1 MRALVTGAGGMG
13 AREIV
18 TSAENRNH
26 DITALTHAELDVCDA
41 AAVGAVVASVRPDVI
56 INCAAWTDVDGAE
69 SNEAA
74 ALAVNGTAP
83 GLLAA
88 AANSAGA
95 RLVHISTDYVFD
107 GRSARP
113 YVESDETA
121 PRSAYGR
128 TKLAGEEAVSSA
140 GGPHAIVRTSWL
152 FGAGGRNFVATMLR
166 LAAEGRSEVSVVDDQ
181 IGCPTFAGHLAAA
194 LVEIAERRLDGIM
207 HVAGAGQCSWADF
220 AAETFSQS
228 GTQCNVRPVST
239 AEFTRSATGP
249 RPAQRPQHSVLV
261 SERADVPRLPP
272 WQDGLAAYLTETRE
286 QVAR

>member
-1 MRALVTGAGGMG
+1 MRILVTGAGGMG
-13 AREIV
+13 AREIAI
-18 TSAENRNH
+18 SAEVRNH
-26 DITALTHAELDVCDA
+26 DVTALTHGELDVCDA
-41 AAVGAVVASVRPDVI
+41 AAVRAAVASVRPDVI

-88 AANSAGA
+88 AANSGGA

-107 GRSARP
+107 GSSTEP

-128 TKLAGEEAVSSA
+128 TKLAGEEAMRSA

-152 FGAGGRNFVATMLR
+152 FGAGGRNFVATMLG
-166 LAAEGRSEVSVVDDQ
+166 LAAEGRAEVSVVNDQ

-194 LVEIAERRLDGIM
+194 LVEIAELRLDGIM
-207 HVAGAGQCSWADF
+207 HVAGAGHCSWADF
-220 AAETFSQS
+220 AAATFSQS
-228 GTQCNVRPVST
+228 GTQCKVRPVST
-239 AEFTRSATGP
+239 AEFP
-249 RPAQRPQHSVLV
+249 RPAQRPQRSVLV
-261 SERADVPRLPP
+261 SQRSDVPRLPP
-272 WQDGLAAYLTETRE
+272 WEDGLAAYLAETRE